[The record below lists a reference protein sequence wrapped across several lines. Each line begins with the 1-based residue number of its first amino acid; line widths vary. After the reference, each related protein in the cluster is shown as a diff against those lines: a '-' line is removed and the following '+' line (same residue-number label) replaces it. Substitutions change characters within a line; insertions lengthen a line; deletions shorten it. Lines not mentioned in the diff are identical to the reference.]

1 MSSPAASPTASP
13 LAERS
18 ISFGSVEVAFCGLLS
33 MCQVALLVVSL
44 QTIFYLESFGECQL
58 NGPNRGGKKAAAG
71 RTQRQWLRLARRCAR
86 A

>member
-44 QTIFYLESFGECQL
+44 
-58 NGPNRGGKKAAAG
+58 
-71 RTQRQWLRLARRCAR
+71 
-86 A
+86 